1 MNTFVLQPE
10 NARSRMK
17 AAWDFACKF
26 LELGKSAK
34 VRIEECV
41 PTRTLEQNAKM
52 WAVLTDIAN
61 QVPWFVDGKEQILEP
76 EDWKDILTA
85 GLKKTQRIAQGV
97 DGGFVMLGVRT
108 SKMSI
113 PQMIELIE
121 FAHWFGAQKG
131 VRFGDELPQSR
142 AA

>member
-1 MNTFVLQPE
+1 
-10 NARSRMK
+10 MK

-34 VRIEECV
+34 VRIEECA

-52 WAVLTDIAN
+52 WAVLTDIAQ
-61 QVPWFVDGKEQILEP
+61 QVPWFVDGKEQLLEP
-76 EDWKDILTA
+76 DDWKDILTA

-97 DGGFVMLGVRT
+97 EGGFVMLGVRT
-108 SKMSI
+108 RKMKI
-113 PQMIELIE
+113 GEMVELIE

-131 VRFGDELPQSR
+131 VVFGDAQ
-142 AA
+142 